1 MDVLAGEVW
10 VLSQDLLGSHAV
22 GHHRDDCRDRKA
34 QPADA
39 GQAPRDIRVGGDAL
53 QVHAPMITAV
63 DAGSSAPCAWR
74 ATGTQP

>member
-34 QPADA
+34 QPTDA
-39 GQAPRDIRVGGDAL
+39 GQAPHDTRVGGDAL
-53 QVHAPMITAV
+53 KVHAPMITAV
-63 DAGSSAPCAWR
+63 DAGSGAHVSNR
-74 ATGTQP
+74 DTGLG